1 MIFRVSGGIREI
13 MAATPI
19 FREWKRR
26 GLGKV
31 QVETYWPELFKCSNS
46 VDVAEKEILDCSDS
60 VVDFDM
66 VEWWLKPRP
75 VTETYAIYALRDVRM
90 GNWRYQIS
98 PSDEDI
104 FWASSVTGV
113 CLGNVALAGA
123 GVHVDV
129 MDALRADGYDVI
141 SLGGMT
147 PLRIAAIS
155 CFADLY
161 VGYEG
166 DESAMATTSDVPAV
180 VLCGWMSPE
189 FFRPFRRG
197 IPYETVM
204 PEGCDDVEHCSEKSI
219 LGELGKVYG
228 VRCENGMQCQDS
240 HDVGSI
246 IDAVRR
252 VSNV

>member
-1 MIFRVSGGIREI
+1 MIFRISGGLRELV
-13 MAATPI
+13 AATPI

-31 QVETYWPELFKCSNS
+31 LVETYWPELFDVSNC
-46 VDVAEKEILDCSDS
+46 VDRAAREIEDCSES

-75 VTETYAIYALRDVRM
+75 VTETYAIYALRDVRL
-90 GNWRYQIS
+90 GSWRCSIS

-104 FWASSVTGV
+104 CWASSVTGV
-113 CLGNVALAGA
+113 CMSDVALVGE

-129 MDALRADGYDVI
+129 MDALRDEGYDVI
-141 SLGGMT
+141 SLEGMK
-147 PLRIAAIS
+147 PIRIAAIA

-166 DESAMATTSDVPAV
+166 DESAMAMVSDVPAV
-180 VLCGWMSPE
+180 VMSGWMSPE
-189 FFRPFRRG
+189 FFRPFRNG
-197 IPYETVM
+197 VPYEVVE
-204 PEGCDDVEHCSEKSI
+204 PDGCDDVKLCSEKRL

-228 VRCENGMQCQDS
+228 VRCEKGMSCRGS
-240 HDVGSI
+240 HSLESI
-246 IDAVRR
+246 MDAVRR
-252 VSNV
+252 TRNV